1 MRAVGHPEREAQH
14 CVIPLFHNEPGHR
27 YFSNLEAEI
36 ATAHLVKQG
45 MMQERLT
52 ERSMLV

>member
-14 CVIPLFHNEPGHR
+14 RVIALFRDEPSHR

-36 ATAHLVKQG
+36 STAHLVKQG

-52 ERSMLV
+52 ERSRLV